1 MSIVDL
7 SALPAPEVLEP
18 LDFEE
23 VYDEGLSA
31 FRDYM
36 GDNWNAALESD
47 PVSKVLEVGAYNKV
61 GNRARVN
68 DACKALLLAHAI
80 KGDLD
85 QLGANVNLPRLVIRP
100 EDLLAVPPMA
110 EVLEDD
116 DPFRER
122 IQLAY
127 EGLTTAGPRN
137 SYILHARNASGFV
150 LDASAESPAPASV
163 TVTVLSTEGDGTAT
177 SELLATV
184 ALALNDDD
192 VRPLG
197 DRVTV
202 QGAEIL
208 NYRIDAILHMNSAGP
223 EGDAARAEA
232 LSRLSKW
239 INPRKRLGVEV
250 ARSAVDAQAHVAGV
264 SRVELP
270 GWVDLAP
277 TKAQAAYCTG
287 YSVRVADEKPTAQQ

>member
-18 LDFEE
+18 LDFED
-23 VYDEGLSA
+23 VYGEALSA
-31 FRDYM
+31 FRGYM

-47 PVSKVLEVGAYNKV
+47 PVTKVLEVGAYNKV

-85 QLGANVNLPRLVIRP
+85 QLGANVNLKRLVIQQ
-100 EDLLAVPPMA
+100 EDLQAVPPVA

-116 DPFRER
+116 DSFRER

-150 LDASAESPAPASV
+150 RDATAESPSPARV
-163 TVTVLSTEGDGTAT
+163 TVTVLSTEGDGTSAPD
-177 SELLATV
+177 LLATV
-184 ALALNDDD
+184 AKALNDED

-208 NYRIDAILHMNSAGP
+208 NYRVDAILHMNSAGP
-223 EGDAARAEA
+223 EGDAALAEA
-232 LSRLSKW
+232 KSRLAKW

-250 ARSAVDAQAHVAGV
+250 ARSAVDAQLHVAGV
-264 SRVELP
+264 SRVELT
-270 GWVDLAP
+270 GWADLSP

-287 YSVRVADEKPTAQQ
+287 YDVRLADEKPTAQQ

>member
-23 VYDEGLSA
+23 VYAEGLAA
-31 FRDYM
+31 FRGYM
-36 GDNWNAALESD
+36 GDNWTAALESD
-47 PVSKVLEVGAYNKV
+47 PVTKVLEVGAYIKV

-68 DACKALLLAHAI
+68 DSAKALLLAHAI
-80 KGDLD
+80 RGDLD
-85 QLGANVNLPRLVIRP
+85 QLGANVNLKRLVIQP
-100 EDLLAVPPMA
+100 ENLLLVPPVPQ
-110 EVLEDD
+110 VLEDD
-116 DPFRER
+116 ESFRER
-122 IQLAY
+122 IQLSY

-137 SYILHARNASGFV
+137 SYKLHARNASGLV
-150 LDASAESPAPASV
+150 GDATAESPSPACV
-163 TVTVLSTEGDGTAT
+163 TVTVLSTDGSGVAT
-177 SELLATV
+177 PALLATV
-184 ALALNDDD
+184 AAALNDDD

-202 QGAEIL
+202 QGAQIL
-208 NYRIDAILHMNSAGP
+208 PYRIDAILHMSSAGP
-223 EGDAARAEA
+223 EGDASLAEA
-232 LSRLSKW
+232 KKRLAAW

-250 ARSAVDAQAHVAGV
+250 ARSAIDAQLHVAGV

-270 GWVDLAP
+270 GWVDLKP

-287 YSVRVADEKPTAQQ
+287 YSVKLAE

>member
-47 PVSKVLEVGAYNKV
+47 PVTKVLEVGAYIKV

-85 QLGANVNLPRLVIRP
+85 HLGANVELKRLVIRP
-100 EDLLAVPPMA
+100 EDPLAVPPVD

-116 DPFRER
+116 ESYRER

-137 SYILHARNASGFV
+137 SYILHARNASGLV
-150 LDASAESPAPASV
+150 RDATAESPAPCCV
-163 TVTVLSTEGDGTAT
+163 TVTVLGKDGEGEAPP
-177 SELLATV
+177 ELLATV
-184 ALALNDDD
+184 AAALNDDE
-192 VRPLG
+192 VRPVG

-202 QGAEIL
+202 QGAQVIRYKI
-208 NYRIDAILHMNSAGP
+208 NAILHMDSAGP
-223 EGDAARAEA
+223 EADASLAEA
-232 LSRLSKW
+232 KSRLAAW
-239 INPRKRLGVEV
+239 INPRKRLGIEV
-250 ARSAVDAQAHVAGV
+250 ARSGVDAQLHVAGV
-264 SRVELP
+264 SRVELV
-270 GWVDLAP
+270 GWQDLAP
-277 TKAQAAYCTG
+277 TKAQAAFCTG
-287 YSVRVADEKPTAQQ
+287 YTVTLAG